1 MKFTNIIKKFK
12 LPILM
17 IIQITII
24 LTVGLIANDVWY
36 SIVVSVIGITF
47 NMLVSLKKS
56 IGFLVGFIYAIGSG
70 IIAFNDAIYATFVFM
85 IVLQAPM
92 AIYSFISWRKNS
104 TNNNPLKIMNHK
116 QFSILC
122 IAMILLAVAMYF
134 ILRELNSS
142 NVVCD
147 AIFFVFSVSACLL
160 LAFRYKNAFIVT
172 LLSGLG
178 GTALWLY
185 QSIVTNIGIS
195 LAVFYIIVSVNS
207 IYAIYTNYSIGKLK
221 LK

>member
-160 LAFRYKNAFIVT
+160 LAFRYKTAFIVT